1 MRCRAHSQP
10 PAFVDWRTRTCLC
23 GHAFVCPQLSLRTIN
38 SAKTAFQLLDI
49 KSTFFSMYTAQQETY
64 HCKVNAKDFA
74 SAFQVRDILP
84 K

>member
-1 MRCRAHSQP
+1 M
-10 PAFVDWRTRTCLC
+10 
-23 GHAFVCPQLSLRTIN
+23 CPQLSLRTIN